1 MVNSKQTLNAT
12 YIHVVFCFL
21 KFDVA
26 EMGFCHNLDLELIYM
41 KKLDPFLLTFEQSVN
56 NTAITTT
63 TSTTTTTTTPIP
75 TTTTTA
81 ETKES

>member
-12 YIHVVFCFL
+12 YDHVVFCFL

-56 NTAITTT
+56 NTAIKTT
-63 TSTTTTTTTPIP
+63 TSTTTTTTTPIT